1 MLEQLR
7 PPPDPELPA
16 PSTGSRG
23 RFGSHFD
30 QGALITNVVGF
41 GLAVVCGFVAWIA
54 GPDPA
59 FVITLLIFGWL
70 VALVSLLASEVA
82 FKLPVLVLAGLAF
95 GSEGV
100 VLTEHSHLPPRPI
113 ELSNGDLKLYVNF
126 FAQRLRGSAIQF
138 KSKFDDIDR
147 GFRNT
152 GVSQE
157 ESDRAA
163 RDSEDYKKLFLEET
177 TEFKDQYL
185 VQARMLQD
193 DLLKRLGP
201 KFPEALFPSGDSR
214 RESIEAS
221 RLMLADGALVGSDP
235 ISHIADYLEALAN
248 SLP

>member
-16 PSTGSRG
+16 PSTGYRSRF
-23 RFGSHFD
+23 RSYFD
-30 QGALITNVVGF
+30 QGALVTNVVGF
-41 GLAVVCGFVAWIA
+41 GLAAICGFMAWVA

-59 FVITLLIFGWL
+59 FVITLLTFGWL

-82 FKLPVLVLAGLAF
+82 LKLPILVLAGLAF

-100 VLTEHSHLPPRPI
+100 VLTQHSRLPPQPI
-113 ELSNGDLKLYVNF
+113 ELGNGDLKLYIND

-138 KSKFDDIDR
+138 KSKFDDINR
-147 GFRNT
+147 QFRNA

-157 ESDRAA
+157 ESNRAA
-163 RDSEDYKKLFLEET
+163 RDSEDYKNLFLEET
-177 TEFKDQYL
+177 IEFKDQYL
-185 VQARMLQD
+185 LQAKMLQD

-201 KFPEALFPSGDSR
+201 KYPEALYPPGDSR
-214 RESIEAS
+214 RASIETS
-221 RLMLADGALVGSDP
+221 RLMLVDGALVGSDP